1 MLAAAL
7 IVFREVF
14 EAGLIL
20 GIVLGA
26 TRGVPGRGR
35 WVLGGIGAGISGAC
49 LVAAFAG
56 ALADAMQGV
65 GQEVFNA
72 GILATA
78 AAMLGWHNIWMAR
91 HGREM
96 AGEMKALGRDV
107 SSGGR
112 TLLALAVVIAA
123 AVLREG
129 AEVVLFMYG
138 LAAGGDGLAA
148 LAGGSVLGIAGGL
161 AVSVLLYRGL
171 VSIPTRHLFKV
182 TNVLLSLMAAG
193 MAAQAAGFLIQADL
207 LPAKGPVGGS
217 AGCRNKQSLVL
228 GEDNPVGTVRL
239 NGDAGVGR
247 QRGEVGT
254 GHVVVD
260 AGRST
265 GSRIAVHG
273 QGHGGAA
280 ASRADD
286 DVDAA
291 RAGVG
296 VGHGNAGA
304 PPDAAHRV
312 VRFVQEQG

>member
-35 WVLGGIGAGISGAC
+35 WVAGGIGAGVAGAC

-56 ALADAMQGV
+56 ALADAMQGA

-72 GILATA
+72 GILAAA

-107 SSGGR
+107 ASGGR

-148 LAGGSVLGIAGGL
+148 LAGGSVLGIAGGV

-171 VSIPTRHLFKV
+171 VSIPARHLFKV

-193 MAAQAAGFLIQADL
+193 MAAQAAGFLVQADL
-207 LPAKGPVGGS
+207 LPALGARVWDTSWLLDQKGLLGRALHALVGYTD
-217 AGCRNKQSLVL
+217 R
-228 GEDNPVGTVRL
+228 P
-239 NGDAGVGR
+239 AGVQVLVYAGVLPTLLATGR
-247 QRGEVGT
+247 LL
-254 GHVVVD
+254 
-260 AGRST
+260 
-265 GSRIAVHG
+265 
-273 QGHGGAA
+273 GAA
-280 ASRADD
+280 PNQPTL
-286 DVDAA
+286 
-291 RAGVG
+291 
-296 VGHGNAGA
+296 GNRPNPA
-304 PPDAAHRV
+304 
-312 VRFVQEQG
+312 

>member
-35 WVLGGIGAGISGAC
+35 WVAGGIGAGVLGAC
-49 LVAAFAG
+49 VVAAFAG
-56 ALADAMQGV
+56 VLADAMSGV

-72 GILATA
+72 GILGTA

-96 AGEMKALGRDV
+96 AGDMKALGRDV
-107 SSGGR
+107 ASGGR
-112 TLLALAVVIAA
+112 TLLAMAVVIAA

-148 LAGGSVLGIAGGL
+148 LAGGSVLGIAGGV
-161 AVSVLLYRGL
+161 AVSVVLYRGL

-193 MAAQAAGFLIQADL
+193 MAAQAAGFLVQADL
-207 LPAKGPVGGS
+207 LPALGARAWDTSWLLDQKGLLGRAMHALVGYTDRPTGVQVLVY
-217 AGCRNKQSLVL
+217 GMVL
-228 GEDNPVGTVRL
+228 GAL
-239 NGDAGVGR
+239 LA
-247 QRGEVGT
+247 
-254 GHVVVD
+254 
-260 AGRST
+260 AGRLL
-265 GSRIAVHG
+265 
-273 QGHGGAA
+273 
-280 ASRADD
+280 
-286 DVDAA
+286 
-291 RAGVG
+291 
-296 VGHGNAGA
+296 GA
-304 PPDAAHRV
+304 PLIPPRGVAA
-312 VRFVQEQG
+312 QQG